1 MPRATAMTGARNA
14 MSEVDAAISC
24 LFSAAAWADKYD
36 GAAKPVPLRGVALAM
51 REAVGTV
58 GLIAPDALPLLG
70 LVAPA
75 AAALA
80 MGNSVI
86 ALASHPFPLA
96 ALEFVQVL
104 ETSDLPA
111 GALNILTGEPEAL
124 SKTLA
129 EHLAL
134 DALWSFAPRG
144 LAQGIEA
151 ASAGNLKRTWIS
163 ETD

>member
-1 MPRATAMTGARNA
+1 
-14 MSEVDAAISC
+14 
-24 LFSAAAWADKYD
+24 
-36 GAAKPVPLRGVALAM
+36 
-51 REAVGTV
+51 GTV

-75 AAALA
+75 ATALA
-80 MGNSVI
+80 MGNSVV
-86 ALASHPFPLA
+86 ALASHPYPLA

-134 DALWSFAPRG
+134 DALWSFAPRS

-163 ETD
+163 ETDRAWDARDIREALEHATEVKTIWVPYGEG